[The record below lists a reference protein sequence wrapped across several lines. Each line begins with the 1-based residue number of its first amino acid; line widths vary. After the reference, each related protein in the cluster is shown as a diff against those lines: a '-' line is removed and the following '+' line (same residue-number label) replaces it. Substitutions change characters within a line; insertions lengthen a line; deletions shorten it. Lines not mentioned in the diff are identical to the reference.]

1 MTSLIQRMVAAG
13 LGMTLALPALA
24 GLPAAMDRAPSDAA
38 VVIGIKNVDSF
49 NSRLKELA
57 SSLGMDDGPAGFP
70 GIPEEFLKTDG
81 MNREGS
87 VAVVMLDG
95 ARMGPGTQWFAIAP
109 VTDFD
114 AFISG
119 FGGEIDGD
127 IGMISPMGESFYSRD
142 IGGGYAILGPQ
153 RGVIGDFEPRDGQ
166 AAEFEQMMGTAGRQ
180 LVESSDLIISANI
193 PALRPVIEQA
203 INEMREAME
212 FMAMMAGDDAED
224 MQAGMEMIAGLMKT
238 FSEEAKAGL
247 MGLGMSDAG
256 VSLDFAANF
265 REGTEMAGYFQAPGE
280 ARGLLSRVPDMP
292 YLIAGSFDTSSPGMR
307 QLMTAVTE
315 AQAKMGGDMA
325 KHMDLLDMSRF
336 IDLQDG
342 SVFVLGESPALLG
355 GGLFA
360 NTLYYYKSS
369 APADLVAASRD
380 ATREMD
386 DTEVDGIRFSTS
398 WQEGATTISNTTV
411 DSWSV
416 RMQFDPNV
424 PEAAQVQMITST
436 IFGPEGG
443 PSGYVAQTDDGVIM
457 TLSRNSQLVERAIA
471 AARDG
476 NGLGSNQSMRRIAE
490 HLPSDTTFEG
500 YLNVGGVLRS
510 VGGMLAMMGMPMQ
523 MDPPEDMLPVAMGM
537 TTNDGGMRTKIFVP
551 TDVMKAVREIVKDM
565 GPAMQPGGGRQQAPR
580 F

>member
-1 MTSLIQRMVAAG
+1 MTSLTQRMVGTG
-13 LGMTLALPALA
+13 LAMTLALPALA

-38 VVIGIKNVDSF
+38 VVIGIKNVDAF
-49 NSRLKELA
+49 NTRLKALA
-57 SSLGMDDGPAGFP
+57 SSLGMDDGPAGFD
-70 GIPEEFLKTDG
+70 GIPEEFLNTDG

-95 ARMGPGTQWFAIAP
+95 ARMGPDTQWFAIAP

-114 AFISG
+114 AFVSG
-119 FGGEIDGD
+119 FGGQIDD
-127 IGMISPMGESFYSRD
+127 GMAEISPMGESFFSRD
-142 IGGGYAILGPQ
+142 IGGGYAIIGPQ
-153 RGVIGDFEPRDGQ
+153 REVIGEFEGRDGQ
-166 AAEFEQMMGTAGRQ
+166 AGEFEQMMGTAGRQ

-193 PALRPVIEQA
+193 PALRPVIDQA
-203 INEMREAME
+203 MNEMRQAME

-224 MQAGMEMIAGLMKT
+224 MQAGMEMITGVMQT
-238 FSEEAKAGL
+238 FSEEAQAGL
-247 MGLGMSDAG
+247 MGLGLSDAG

-265 REGTEMAGYFQAPGE
+265 REGTDMAGYFQAPGN
-280 ARGLLSRVPDMP
+280 ARSLLSRVPDMP

-307 QLMTAVTE
+307 KLMTGITE

-360 NTLYYYKSS
+360 NTMYYYKSS
-369 APADLVAASRD
+369 SPADLVAASRD

-386 DTEVDGIRFSTS
+386 DTEVEGIRFSTS
-398 WQEGATTISNTTV
+398 YQDGATTISNTSI

-457 TLSRNSQLVERAIA
+457 TLSRNSQLMERAIS
-471 AARDG
+471 AAREG
-476 NGLGSNQSMRRIAE
+476 NGLGTNETMRRIAE
-490 HLPSDTTFEG
+490 HLPADSTFEG

-510 VGGMLAMMGMPMQ
+510 VGGMMAMMGMPMQ
-523 MDPPEDMLPVAMGM
+523 LDLPENMPPVAMGA
-537 TTNDGGMRTKIFVP
+537 TTNDGGVRTKIFVP

-565 GPAMQPGGGRQQAPR
+565 GPAMQPGGQQAPR